1 MKKEGT
7 ERQIAAIKQLRAKL
21 KMNRTEFSKEIGIPL
36 RTLEEWES
44 GNRKMPD
51 YQVRMLV
58 YYVMGRY
65 VWFRECDELFGKML
79 KENQL

>member
-7 ERQIAAIKQLRAKL
+7 ERQIEAIKQLRAKL
-21 KMNRTEFSKEIGIPL
+21 NLNRTEFSKEIGIPL

-65 VWFRECDELFGKML
+65 VWFREHDELFANMME
-79 KENQL
+79 ENQL

>member
-7 ERQIAAIKQLRAKL
+7 ERQIKVIKQLRAQL
-21 KMNRTEFSKEIGIPL
+21 GMNRTEFSKEIGIPL
-36 RTLEEWES
+36 RTMEEWEA

-51 YQVRMLV
+51 YQVRMLL

-65 VWFRECDELFGKML
+65 VWFKEQDKLFTQMEE
-79 KENQL
+79 ENNI

>member
-7 ERQIAAIKQLRAKL
+7 ERQIKVIKQLRAQL
-21 KMNRTEFSKEIGIPL
+21 GMNRTEFSNEIGIPL
-36 RTLEEWES
+36 RTMEEWEA

-51 YQVRMLV
+51 YQVRMLL

-65 VWFRECDELFGKML
+65 VWFKEQDKLFTQMEE
-79 KENQL
+79 ENNI

>member
-7 ERQIAAIKQLRAKL
+7 ERQITAIKQLRAKL
-21 KMNRTEFSKEIGIPL
+21 NMNRTKFSKEIGIPL

-65 VWFRECDELFGKML
+65 IWFREHDELFGKMM
-79 KENQL
+79 EEDQL